1 MASASDPLV
10 QELLNGRFVATLG
23 TVNPDGAPH
32 MVSVWYLWDGG
43 RLYVATS
50 SRSRKA
56 RNMKERPQASLMID
70 ARDPQASRGVT
81 ALCSAR
87 ILAGVES
94 QRLNLRIHRRYL
106 SDAALADPRIGPV
119 FAQWDDITLELTP
132 TSFFAWDMRE
142 ADRLVMGGAFA
153 EHPEY
158 LLPLER

>member
-10 QELLNGRFVATLG
+10 QELLNGRFVATLA

-32 MVSVWYLWDGG
+32 MVSVWYLWDAG

-56 RNMKERPQASLMID
+56 RNIKERPKASLMID
-70 ARDPQASRGVT
+70 SRDPQASRGVT
-81 ALCSAR
+81 AICSAK
-87 ILAGVES
+87 ILSGETS
-94 QRLNLRIHRRYL
+94 QAVNLRIHQRYL
-106 SDAALADPRIGPV
+106 SQAALADPRIGPV
-119 FAQWDDITLELTP
+119 FAQWDDVTLELTP

-142 ADRLVMGGAFA
+142 ADLQVMGGAFA
-153 EHPEY
+153 EHPGY